1 MEPTTYNWTWM
12 MWLEDDPKDA
22 PEKTLAKAIQYYTKK
37 YKCAPTHA
45 RVPLSWPDL
54 NGKTPPG
61 LQIERSRGIMPRH
74 IHLAADPEA
83 VKAALT
89 AAVETIDAA
98 MPQPE
103 AAPLDFFN
111 LAQPEQDGAPC
122 QNS

>member
-1 MEPTTYNWTWM
+1 MDTTTNNWTWM

-22 PEKTLAKAIQYYTKK
+22 PEQTLAKAILHYTRK

-45 RVPLSWPDL
+45 RVPLNWPDL

-74 IHLAADPEA
+74 IHLAADPEV
-83 VKAALT
+83 VKVASVAPIET
-89 AAVETIDAA
+89 AASAVGS
-98 MPQPE
+98 PE
-103 AAPLDFFN
+103 STPLDFFT
-111 LAQPEQDGAPC
+111 LPQPSQEDAPC